1 MSEEYI
7 GASNNRF
14 VSGNQFITVSDQL
27 RQRIDSHDQ
36 RFNSIDQKISSIDS
50 YDQKFN
56 SIDQKINSIDN
67 SIDFTMNMVGNLDSK
82 SEKMLQAIDNMARTF
97 NDDRARICLMEDMVD
112 TDHYLYFDSLITRA
126 RVPQNIN
133 SFIIFVAPNGEVFWA
148 NYKLEVIEEFGL
160 AAYFTEDQ
168 FIKLMQC
175 EYKLEESGEYDCR
188 WQMLFVIR
196 ANHSWLARS
205 AYRLYNLIPV
215 EGSSVG
221 KSSYCYNEHPEECDY
236 PLFPFD
242 KPGYTD
248 KEIEKICK
256 KLCQNESYLKYSGA
270 TIDDEKFLVF
280 FTTLKDGGYVEAI
293 IENEFYKLGSK
304 TCYYFN

>member
-1 MSEEYI
+1 MSEEYT
-7 GASNNRF
+7 GSNNRF
-14 VSGNQFITVSDQL
+14 VSGNRFVTISDQL
-27 RQRIDSHDQ
+27 KNRIDEH
-36 RFNSIDQKISSIDS
+36 
-50 YDQKFN
+50 DQKFDA
-56 SIDQKINSIDN
+56 IAHKFDGMDN
-67 SIDFTMNMVGNLDSK
+67 AIKFTMDNVGDVKAK
-82 SEKMLQAIDNMARTF
+82 SEKMIQAFNDMSRTF
-97 NDDRARICLMEDMVD
+97 DADHIRIQSLDTMVD

-126 RVPQNIN
+126 RLPQEIN
-133 SFIIFVAPNGEVFWA
+133 MFTIFVAPNGEVFWA
-148 NYKLEVIEEFGL
+148 NNKPKVIEEFGL
-160 AAYFTEDQ
+160 ATYFTEDQ

-175 EYKLEESGEYDCR
+175 EYKLEQFGEYDCR
-188 WQMLFVIR
+188 WQMLFVNR
-196 ANHSWLARS
+196 TNRSWWTRS
-205 AYRLYNLIPV
+205 AYRLYNLLPV

-248 KEIEKICK
+248 KEIEKICE
-256 KLCQNESYLKYSGA
+256 KLFQNESYQNFSNTSG
-270 TIDDEKFLVF
+270 FLVY

>member
-1 MSEEYI
+1 MSAEYT
-7 GASNNRF
+7 GSNISF
-14 VSGNQFITVSDQL
+14 VSKNQFVTIHDKL
-27 RQRIDSHDQ
+27 R
-36 RFNSIDQKISSIDS
+36 SSIEER
-50 YDQKFN
+50 DQHIDA
-56 SIDQKINSIDN
+56 IDQKINSIDN
-67 SIDFTMNMVGNLDSK
+67 AMNFAMNTVGDLKSK
-82 SEKMLQAIDNMARTF
+82 SEKMCQSIDNMARTF
-97 NDDRARICLMEDMVD
+97 DSDHIRISSLDTMVY

-126 RVPQNIN
+126 RLPQDIN
-133 SFIIFVAPNGEVFWA
+133 NFTIFVAPNGEVFWA
-148 NYKLEVIEEFGL
+148 NSNPKVSEEFGL
-160 AAYFTEDQ
+160 ATYFTEDQ

-175 EYKLEESGEYDCR
+175 EYKLEQSGEYDCR
-188 WQMLFVIR
+188 WQMLFVNR
-196 ANHSWLARS
+196 ADRSWWTRS
-205 AYRLYNLIPV
+205 AYRLYNLLPV

-293 IENEFYKLGSK
+293 IENEFCKLGSK

>member
-1 MSEEYI
+1 MSEEYT
-7 GASNNRF
+7 GSNIRF
-14 VSGNQFITVSDQL
+14 VSGNQFVTVSGQL
-27 RQRIDSHDQ
+27 RSRIEEHDKH
-36 RFNSIDQKISSIDS
+36 IDA
-50 YDQKFN
+50 
-56 SIDQKINSIDN
+56 IDQKINSIDN
-67 SIDFTMNMVGNLDSK
+67 AMNFAMNTVGDLKSK
-82 SEKMLQAIDNMARTF
+82 SEKMCQSIDDMARTF
-97 NDDRARICLMEDMVD
+97 D

-126 RVPQNIN
+126 RLPQDIN
-133 SFIIFVAPNGEVFWA
+133 NFTIFVAPNGEVFWA
-148 NYKLEVIEEFGL
+148 NSKPEISEEFGL
-160 AAYFTEDQ
+160 ATYFTEDQ

-175 EYKLEESGEYDCR
+175 EYKLEQSGEYDCR
-188 WQMLFVIR
+188 WQMLFVNR
-196 ANHSWLARS
+196 ADRSWWTRS
-205 AYRLYNLIPV
+205 AYRLYNLLPV

-293 IENEFYKLGSK
+293 IENEFCKLGSK

>member
-7 GASNNRF
+7 GGNINRF
-14 VSGNQFITVSDQL
+14 VSANQFTSICDQL
-27 RQRIDSHDQ
+27 
-36 RFNSIDQKISSIDS
+36 KSSIEEHDKHI
-50 YDQKFN
+50 DA
-56 SIDQKINSIDN
+56 IDQKINSIDN
-67 SIDFTMNMVGNLDSK
+67 SMNFAMNTVYDLKSK
-82 SEKMLQAIDNMARTF
+82 SEKMCQSIDDMARTF
-97 NDDRARICLMEDMVD
+97 NDYCGRFRLLENVVD

-126 RVPQNIN
+126 RLPQDIN
-133 SFIIFVAPNGEVFWA
+133 SFTIFVAPNGEVFWA
-148 NYKLEVIEEFGL
+148 NNKPEVIEEFGL

-175 EYKLEESGEYDCR
+175 EYKLAQSGEYDCR
-188 WQMLFVIR
+188 WQMLFVNR
-196 ANHSWLARS
+196 ADRSWWTRS
-205 AYRLYNLIPV
+205 AYRLYNLLPV

-221 KSSYCYNEHPEECDY
+221 KSIYCYNEHPEECDY

-293 IENEFYKLGSK
+293 IENEFCKLGSK
-304 TCYYFN
+304 TYYYFN

>member
-1 MSEEYI
+1 MSEEYTGSKI
-7 GASNNRF
+7 SF
-14 VSGNQFITVSDQL
+14 VSKNQFVTIHDKL
-27 RQRIDSHDQ
+27 RSRIEEHDQ
-36 RFNSIDQKISSIDS
+36 HIDAIDH
-50 YDQKFN
+50 
-56 SIDQKINSIDN
+56 KINSIDN
-67 SIDFTMNMVGNLDSK
+67 AMDFAMNTVGDLKSK
-82 SEKMLQAIDNMARTF
+82 SEKMCQSIDDMARTF
-97 NDDRARICLMEDMVD
+97 NDYCGRFRLLENVVD
-112 TDHYLYFDSLITRA
+112 TDHYLYFDSLITKA
-126 RVPQNIN
+126 RLPQDIN
-133 SFIIFVAPNGEVFWA
+133 NFTIFVAPNGEVFWA
-148 NYKLEVIEEFGL
+148 NSKPEVSEEFGL
-160 AAYFTEDQ
+160 ATYFTEDQ

-175 EYKLEESGEYDCR
+175 EYKLEQSGEYDCR
-188 WQMLFVIR
+188 WQMLFVNR
-196 ANHSWLARS
+196 ADRSWWTRS
-205 AYRLYNLIPV
+205 AYRLYNLLPV

-293 IENEFYKLGSK
+293 IENEFCKLGSK

>member
-1 MSEEYI
+1 MSEEYT
-7 GASNNRF
+7 GSNIRF
-14 VSGNQFITVSDQL
+14 VSGNQFVTVSGQL
-27 RQRIDSHDQ
+27 RSRIEEHDKH
-36 RFNSIDQKISSIDS
+36 IDA
-50 YDQKFN
+50 
-56 SIDQKINSIDN
+56 IDQKINSIDN
-67 SIDFTMNMVGNLDSK
+67 AMNFAMNTVGDLKSK
-82 SEKMLQAIDNMARTF
+82 SEKMCQSIDDMTRTF
-97 NDDRARICLMEDMVD
+97 DADHIRIRSLDTMVD

-126 RVPQNIN
+126 RLPQDIN
-133 SFIIFVAPNGEVFWA
+133 NFTIFVAPNGEVFWA
-148 NYKLEVIEEFGL
+148 NSKPEVSEEFGL
-160 AAYFTEDQ
+160 ATYFTEDQ

-175 EYKLEESGEYDCR
+175 EYKLEQSGEYDCR
-188 WQMLFVIR
+188 WQMLFVNR
-196 ANHSWLARS
+196 ADRSWWTRS
-205 AYRLYNLIPV
+205 AYRLYNLLPV

-248 KEIEKICK
+248 KEIEKTCK

-293 IENEFYKLGSK
+293 IENEFCKLGSK

>member
-1 MSEEYI
+1 
-7 GASNNRF
+7 
-14 VSGNQFITVSDQL
+14 
-27 RQRIDSHDQ
+27 
-36 RFNSIDQKISSIDS
+36 
-50 YDQKFN
+50 
-56 SIDQKINSIDN
+56 
-67 SIDFTMNMVGNLDSK
+67 
-82 SEKMLQAIDNMARTF
+82 
-97 NDDRARICLMEDMVD
+97 
-112 TDHYLYFDSLITRA
+112 
-126 RVPQNIN
+126 
-133 SFIIFVAPNGEVFWA
+133 
-148 NYKLEVIEEFGL
+148 
-160 AAYFTEDQ
+160 
-168 FIKLMQC
+168 MQY
-175 EYKLEESGEYDCR
+175 EYKFEQSGEYDCR

-293 IENEFYKLGSK
+293 IENEFCKLGSK

>member
-1 MSEEYI
+1 MC
-7 GASNNRF
+7 
-14 VSGNQFITVSDQL
+14 Q
-27 RQRIDSHDQ
+27 
-36 RFNSIDQKISSIDS
+36 SIDDI
-50 YDQKFN
+50 
-56 SIDQKINSIDN
+56 
-67 SIDFTMNMVGNLDSK
+67 
-82 SEKMLQAIDNMARTF
+82 ARTF
-97 NDDRARICLMEDMVD
+97 NDYCGRFRLLENVVD

-126 RVPQNIN
+126 RLPQDIN
-133 SFIIFVAPNGEVFWA
+133 SFTIFVAPNGEVFWA

-160 AAYFTEDQ
+160 ASYFTEDQ

-175 EYKLEESGEYDCR
+175 EYKLEQSGEYDCR
-188 WQMLFVIR
+188 WQMLFVNR
-196 ANHSWLARS
+196 ADRSWWTRS
-205 AYRLYNLIPV
+205 AYRLYNLLPV

-293 IENEFYKLGSK
+293 IENEFCKLGYK

>member
-7 GASNNRF
+7 GANNNRF

-36 RFNSIDQKISSIDS
+36 RFNSIDQKISSID
-50 YDQKFN
+50 N
-56 SIDQKINSIDN
+56 A
-67 SIDFTMNMVGNLDSK
+67 IDFTMNTVGNLDSK

-97 NDDRARICLMEDMVD
+97 NNDHGRICLMEDMVD

-133 SFIIFVAPNGEVFWA
+133 SFTIFVAPNGEVFWA
-148 NYKLEVIEEFGL
+148 NNKPEVIEEFGL
-160 AAYFTEDQ
+160 ATYFAEDQ

-175 EYKLEESGEYDCR
+175 EYKLEQSGEYDCR
-188 WQMLFVIR
+188 WQMIFASR
-196 ANHSWLARS
+196 DNRKWWTKS
-205 AYRLYNLIPV
+205 AYTMYNILPV

-221 KSSYCYNEHPEECDY
+221 KSSYCYNEHPEQCDY

-248 KEIEKICK
+248 KEIEKICM
-256 KLCQNESYLKYSGA
+256 KLFQSESYQNFSNKSG
-270 TIDDEKFLVF
+270 FLVY

>member
-1 MSEEYI
+1 MSEEYTGSKI
-7 GASNNRF
+7 SF
-14 VSGNQFITVSDQL
+14 VSENAFVTVYDKL
-27 RQRIDSHDQ
+27 RSSIKEHDQ
-36 RFNSIDQKISSIDS
+36 HIDAIDH
-50 YDQKFN
+50 
-56 SIDQKINSIDN
+56 KINSIDN
-67 SIDFTMNMVGNLDSK
+67 AMNFAMNTVGDLKSK
-82 SEKMLQAIDNMARTF
+82 SEKMCQSIDDMARTF
-97 NDDRARICLMEDMVD
+97 DADHIRIRSLDTMVD

-126 RVPQNIN
+126 RLPQDIN
-133 SFIIFVAPNGEVFWA
+133 NFTIFVAPNGEVFWA
-148 NYKLEVIEEFGL
+148 NSKPEVSEEFGL
-160 AAYFTEDQ
+160 ATYFTEDQ

-175 EYKLEESGEYDCR
+175 EYKLEQSGEYDCR
-188 WQMLFVIR
+188 WQMLFVNR
-196 ANHSWLARS
+196 ADRSWWTRS
-205 AYRLYNLIPV
+205 AYRLYNLLPV

-293 IENEFYKLGSK
+293 IENEFCKLGSK

>member
-1 MSEEYI
+1 MSTEYT
-7 GASNNRF
+7 GSNISF
-14 VSGNQFITVSDQL
+14 VSKNQFVTIHDKL
-27 RQRIDSHDQ
+27 RSRIEEHDQ
-36 RFNSIDQKISSIDS
+36 HIDA
-50 YDQKFN
+50 
-56 SIDQKINSIDN
+56 IDQKINSIDN
-67 SIDFTMNMVGNLDSK
+67 AMNFAMNTVGDLKSK
-82 SEKMLQAIDNMARTF
+82 SEKMYQSIDDMVRTF
-97 NDDRARICLMEDMVD
+97 DADHIRISSLDTMVY

-126 RVPQNIN
+126 RLPQDIN
-133 SFIIFVAPNGEVFWA
+133 NFTIFVAPSGEVFWA
-148 NYKLEVIEEFGL
+148 NSKPEVFEEFGL
-160 AAYFTEDQ
+160 ATYFTEDQ

-175 EYKLEESGEYDCR
+175 EYKLEQSGEYDCR
-188 WQMLFVIR
+188 WQMLFVNR
-196 ANHSWLARS
+196 ADRSWWTRS
-205 AYRLYNLIPV
+205 AYRLYNLLPV

-293 IENEFYKLGSK
+293 IENEFCKLGSK
-304 TCYYFN
+304 ACYYFN

>member
-1 MSEEYI
+1 MSATFVDANI
-7 GASNNRF
+7 NRF
-14 VSGNQFITVSDQL
+14 VSANQFTSISDQL
-27 RQRIDSHDQ
+27 
-36 RFNSIDQKISSIDS
+36 KSSIEEHDKHI
-50 YDQKFN
+50 DA
-56 SIDQKINSIDN
+56 IDQKINSIDN
-67 SIDFTMNMVGNLDSK
+67 SMNFAMNTVYDLKSK
-82 SEKMLQAIDNMARTF
+82 SEKMCQSIDDMARTF
-97 NDDRARICLMEDMVD
+97 NDYCGRFRLLENVVD

-126 RVPQNIN
+126 RLPQDIN
-133 SFIIFVAPNGEVFWA
+133 SFTIFVAPNGEVFWA
-148 NYKLEVIEEFGL
+148 NNKPEVIEEFGL

-175 EYKLEESGEYDCR
+175 EYKLEQSGEYDCR

-236 PLFPFD
+236 PLFPFN

-256 KLCQNESYLKYSGA
+256 NLCQNESYLKYSGA

-293 IENEFYKLGSK
+293 IDNELYKLGFK
-304 TCYYFN
+304 TYYYFK

>member
-1 MSEEYI
+1 MSATFVDANI
-7 GASNNRF
+7 NRF
-14 VSGNQFITVSDQL
+14 VSANQFTSISDQL
-27 RQRIDSHDQ
+27 
-36 RFNSIDQKISSIDS
+36 KSSIEEHDKHI
-50 YDQKFN
+50 DA
-56 SIDQKINSIDN
+56 IDQKINSIDN
-67 SIDFTMNMVGNLDSK
+67 SMNFAMNTVYDLKSK
-82 SEKMLQAIDNMARTF
+82 SEKMCQSIDDMARTF
-97 NDDRARICLMEDMVD
+97 NDYCGRFRLLENVVD

-126 RVPQNIN
+126 RLPQDIN
-133 SFIIFVAPNGEVFWA
+133 SFTIFVAPNGEVFWA
-148 NYKLEVIEEFGL
+148 NNNPEVIEEFGL

-175 EYKLEESGEYDCR
+175 EYKLEQSGEYDCR
-188 WQMLFVIR
+188 WQMLFVNR
-196 ANHSWLARS
+196 ADRSWWTRS
-205 AYRLYNLIPV
+205 AYRLYNLLPV

-270 TIDDEKFLVF
+270 TTDDEKFLVF

-293 IENEFYKLGSK
+293 IENDFCKLGSK

>member
-1 MSEEYI
+1 MSEEYTGSKI
-7 GASNNRF
+7 SF
-14 VSGNQFITVSDQL
+14 VSKNQFVTIHDKL
-27 RQRIDSHDQ
+27 RSRIEEHDQ
-36 RFNSIDQKISSIDS
+36 HIDAIDH
-50 YDQKFN
+50 
-56 SIDQKINSIDN
+56 KINSIDN
-67 SIDFTMNMVGNLDSK
+67 AMDFAMNTVGDLKFK
-82 SEKMLQAIDNMARTF
+82 SEKMYQSIDDMARTF
-97 NDDRARICLMEDMVD
+97 NDYCGRFRLLENVVD

-126 RVPQNIN
+126 RLPQDIN
-133 SFIIFVAPNGEVFWA
+133 SFTIFVAPNGEVFWA
-148 NYKLEVIEEFGL
+148 NNKPEVIEEFGL
-160 AAYFTEDQ
+160 SAYFTEDQ

-175 EYKLEESGEYDCR
+175 EYKLEQSGEYDCR
-188 WQMLFVIR
+188 WQMLFVNR
-196 ANHSWLARS
+196 ADRSWWTRS
-205 AYRLYNLIPV
+205 AYRLYNMLPV

-293 IENEFYKLGSK
+293 IENEFCKLGSK

>member
-1 MSEEYI
+1 M
-7 GASNNRF
+7 NR
-14 VSGNQFITVSDQL
+14 
-27 RQRIDSHDQ
+27 
-36 RFNSIDQKISSIDS
+36 
-50 YDQKFN
+50 
-56 SIDQKINSIDN
+56 
-67 SIDFTMNMVGNLDSK
+67 VGNLDSK
-82 SEKMLQAIDNMARTF
+82 SEKMLQAIDNMARAF
-97 NDDRARICLMEDMVD
+97 NNDHGRICLMEDMVD

-133 SFIIFVAPNGEVFWA
+133 SFTIFVAPNGEVFWA
-148 NYKLEVIEEFGL
+148 NNKPEVIEEFGL

-175 EYKLEESGEYDCR
+175 EYKLEQSGEYDCR

-256 KLCQNESYLKYSGA
+256 KLCQNESYLKYSGS

-280 FTTLKDGGYVEAI
+280 FTTLKDGGYAEAI
-293 IENEFYKLGSK
+293 IENEYYKLGFK
-304 TCYYFN
+304 TYYYFN

>member
-1 MSEEYI
+1 MSAEYT
-7 GASNNRF
+7 GSNNRF
-14 VSGNQFITVSDQL
+14 VSANQFVTVHDKL
-27 RQRIDSHDQ
+27 RSRIEEHDQ
-36 RFNSIDQKISSIDS
+36 HIDAIDH
-50 YDQKFN
+50 
-56 SIDQKINSIDN
+56 KINSIDN
-67 SIDFTMNMVGNLDSK
+67 SMNFAMNTVGDLKSK
-82 SEKMLQAIDNMARTF
+82 SEKMCQSIDDMARTF
-97 NDDRARICLMEDMVD
+97 NDYCGRFRLLENVVD

-126 RVPQNIN
+126 RLPQDIN
-133 SFIIFVAPNGEVFWA
+133 NFTIFVAPNGEVFWA
-148 NYKLEVIEEFGL
+148 NSKPEVSEEFGL
-160 AAYFTEDQ
+160 ATYFTEDQ

-175 EYKLEESGEYDCR
+175 EYKLEQSGEYDCR
-188 WQMLFVIR
+188 WQMLFVNR
-196 ANHSWLARS
+196 ADRSWWTRS
-205 AYRLYNLIPV
+205 AYRLYNLLPV

-293 IENEFYKLGSK
+293 IENEFCKLGSK

>member
-1 MSEEYI
+1 MSVDFND
-7 GASNNRF
+7 ASYGTF
-14 VSGNQFITVSDQL
+14 KSSNQFVTVSDQL
-27 RQRIDSHDQ
+27 RQRIDAHDQ
-36 RFNSIDQKISSIDS
+36 QI
-50 YDQKFN
+50 N

-67 SIDFTMNMVGNLDSK
+67 AIDFTMNKVGSLDSK
-82 SEKMLQAIDNMARTF
+82 SEKMLQAIDNMT
-97 NDDRARICLMEDMVD
+97 RAVNNNYGRICLLEDTVD
-112 TDHYLYFDSLITRA
+112 ADHYLYFDSLITRA
-126 RVPQNIN
+126 RLPQNIN
-133 SFIIFVAPNGEVFWA
+133 SFTIFVAPNGEVFWA
-148 NYKLEVIEEFGL
+148 NNKPEVIEEFGL

-175 EYKLEESGEYDCR
+175 EYKLEQSGEYDCR
-188 WQMLFVIR
+188 WQMLFAIR
-196 ANHSWLARS
+196 ANHSWLVRS

-293 IENEFYKLGSK
+293 IENEFCKLGSK

>member
-1 MSEEYI
+1 MSATFVDANI
-7 GASNNRF
+7 NRF
-14 VSGNQFITVSDQL
+14 VSANQFTSISDQL
-27 RQRIDSHDQ
+27 
-36 RFNSIDQKISSIDS
+36 KSSIEEHDKHI
-50 YDQKFN
+50 DA
-56 SIDQKINSIDN
+56 IDQKINSIDN
-67 SIDFTMNMVGNLDSK
+67 SMNFAMNTVYDLKSK
-82 SEKMLQAIDNMARTF
+82 SENMLQAIDNMARAF
-97 NDDRARICLMEDMVD
+97 NDYCGKFCLLENVVD

-148 NYKLEVIEEFGL
+148 NNKPEVIEEFGL

-175 EYKLEESGEYDCR
+175 EYKLEQSGEYDCR
-188 WQMLFVIR
+188 WQMLFVNR
-196 ANHSWLARS
+196 ADRSWWTRS
-205 AYRLYNLIPV
+205 AYRLYNLLPV

-270 TIDDEKFLVF
+270 TIDNEKFLVF

-293 IENEFYKLGSK
+293 IENDFCKLGSK

>member
-1 MSEEYI
+1 MS
-7 GASNNRF
+7 ATFVDANTNRF
-14 VSGNQFITVSDQL
+14 VSANQFTSISDQL
-27 RQRIDSHDQ
+27 
-36 RFNSIDQKISSIDS
+36 KSSIEEHDKHI
-50 YDQKFN
+50 DA
-56 SIDQKINSIDN
+56 IDQKINSIDN
-67 SIDFTMNMVGNLDSK
+67 AMDFTMNTVGDLKSK
-82 SEKMLQAIDNMARTF
+82 SEKMIQAFNDMSRTF
-97 NDDRARICLMEDMVD
+97 DADHIRIQSLDTMVD

-126 RVPQNIN
+126 RLPQEIN
-133 SFIIFVAPNGEVFWA
+133 MFTIFVAPNGEVFWA
-148 NYKLEVIEEFGL
+148 NNKSKVIEEFGL
-160 AAYFTEDQ
+160 ATYFTEDQ

-175 EYKLEESGEYDCR
+175 EYKLEQFGEYDCR
-188 WQMLFVIR
+188 WQMLFVNR
-196 ANHSWLARS
+196 TDRSWWTRS
-205 AYRLYNLIPV
+205 AYRLYNLLPV

-248 KEIEKICK
+248 KEIEKICE
-256 KLCQNESYLKYSGA
+256 KLFRNESYQNFSNESG
-270 TIDDEKFLVF
+270 FLVY

>member
-1 MSEEYI
+1 MSEEYT
-7 GASNNRF
+7 GSNIRF
-14 VSGNQFITVSDQL
+14 VSGNQFVTVSGQL
-27 RQRIDSHDQ
+27 RSRIEEHDKH
-36 RFNSIDQKISSIDS
+36 IDA
-50 YDQKFN
+50 
-56 SIDQKINSIDN
+56 IDQKINSIDN
-67 SIDFTMNMVGNLDSK
+67 AMNFAMNTVGDLKSK
-82 SEKMLQAIDNMARTF
+82 SEKMCQSIDDMTRTF
-97 NDDRARICLMEDMVD
+97 DADHIRIRSLDTMVD

-126 RVPQNIN
+126 RLPQDIN
-133 SFIIFVAPNGEVFWA
+133 NFTIFVAPNGEVFWA
-148 NYKLEVIEEFGL
+148 NSKPEVSEEFGL
-160 AAYFTEDQ
+160 ATYFTEDQ

-175 EYKLEESGEYDCR
+175 EYKLEQSGEYDCR
-188 WQMLFVIR
+188 WQMLFVNR
-196 ANHSWLARS
+196 ADRSWWTRS
-205 AYRLYNLIPV
+205 AYRLYNLLPV

-293 IENEFYKLGSK
+293 IENEFCKLGSK

>member
-1 MSEEYI
+1 MSEEYTGSKI
-7 GASNNRF
+7 SF
-14 VSGNQFITVSDQL
+14 VSKNQFVTIHDKL
-27 RQRIDSHDQ
+27 RSRIEEHDQ
-36 RFNSIDQKISSIDS
+36 HIDAIDH
-50 YDQKFN
+50 
-56 SIDQKINSIDN
+56 KINSIDN
-67 SIDFTMNMVGNLDSK
+67 AMNFAMNTVGDLKSK
-82 SEKMLQAIDNMARTF
+82 SEKMSQSIDDMTRTF
-97 NDDRARICLMEDMVD
+97 DADHIRIRSLDTMVD

-126 RVPQNIN
+126 RLPQDIN
-133 SFIIFVAPNGEVFWA
+133 NFTIFVAPNGEVFWA
-148 NYKLEVIEEFGL
+148 NSKPEVSEEFGL
-160 AAYFTEDQ
+160 ATYFTEDQ

-175 EYKLEESGEYDCR
+175 EYKLEQSGEYDCR
-188 WQMLFVIR
+188 WQMLFVNR
-196 ANHSWLARS
+196 ADRSWWTRS
-205 AYRLYNLIPV
+205 AYRLYNLLPV

-293 IENEFYKLGSK
+293 IENEFCKLGSK

>member
-1 MSEEYI
+1 MSEEYT
-7 GASNNRF
+7 GSNNRF
-14 VSGNQFITVSDQL
+14 VSGNQFVTISDQL
-27 RQRIDSHDQ
+27 KNRIDEH
-36 RFNSIDQKISSIDS
+36 N
-50 YDQKFN
+50 QKFDAIAHKFD
-56 SIDQKINSIDN
+56 SMDN
-67 SIDFTMNMVGNLDSK
+67 AIKFTMDNVGDVKAK
-82 SEKMLQAIDNMARTF
+82 SEKMIQAFNDMSRTF
-97 NDDRARICLMEDMVD
+97 DVDHIRIQSLDTMVD

-126 RVPQNIN
+126 RLPQEI
-133 SFIIFVAPNGEVFWA
+133 SMFTIFVAPNGEVFWA
-148 NYKLEVIEEFGL
+148 NNKPKVIEEFGL
-160 AAYFTEDQ
+160 ATYFTEDQ

-175 EYKLEESGEYDCR
+175 EYKLEQFGEYDCR
-188 WQMLFVIR
+188 WQMLFVNR
-196 ANHSWLARS
+196 TNRSWWTRS
-205 AYRLYNLIPV
+205 AYRLYNLLPV

-248 KEIEKICK
+248 KEIEKICE
-256 KLCQNESYLKYSGA
+256 KLFQNESYQNFSNTSG
-270 TIDDEKFLVF
+270 FLVY

>member
-1 MSEEYI
+1 MSEEYT
-7 GASNNRF
+7 GSNIRF
-14 VSGNQFITVSDQL
+14 VSGNQFVTISDQL
-27 RQRIDSHDQ
+27 KNRIDEH
-36 RFNSIDQKISSIDS
+36 
-50 YDQKFN
+50 DQKFDAIAHKFD
-56 SIDQKINSIDN
+56 SMDN
-67 SIDFTMNMVGNLDSK
+67 AIKFNMDNIGNLKSK
-82 SEKMLQAIDNMARTF
+82 SEKMIQAFNDMSRTF
-97 NDDRARICLMEDMVD
+97 DADHIRIQSLDTMVD

-126 RVPQNIN
+126 RLPQEI
-133 SFIIFVAPNGEVFWA
+133 SMFTIFVAPNGEVFWA
-148 NYKLEVIEEFGL
+148 NNKPKVIEEFGL
-160 AAYFTEDQ
+160 ATYFTEDQ

-175 EYKLEESGEYDCR
+175 EYKLEQFGEYDCR
-188 WQMLFVIR
+188 WQMLFVNR
-196 ANHSWLARS
+196 TNRSWWTRS
-205 AYRLYNLIPV
+205 AYRLYNLLPV

-248 KEIEKICK
+248 KEIEKICE
-256 KLCQNESYLKYSGA
+256 KLFQNESYQNFSNTSG
-270 TIDDEKFLVF
+270 FLVY

>member
-1 MSEEYI
+1 MSATYYDANI
-7 GASNNRF
+7 NRF
-14 VSGNQFITVSDQL
+14 VSANQFTTISDQL
-27 RQRIDSHDQ
+27 KSSIEKHDQHIDAIDHKIDSMD
-36 RFNSIDQKISSIDS
+36 NAI
-50 YDQKFN
+50 KFN
-56 SIDQKINSIDN
+56 MDN
-67 SIDFTMNMVGNLDSK
+67 IGNLKSK
-82 SEKMLQAIDNMARTF
+82 SEKMIQAF
-97 NDDRARICLMEDMVD
+97 NDMSRIFDTDHIRIQSLDTMVD

-126 RVPQNIN
+126 RLPQEIN
-133 SFIIFVAPNGEVFWA
+133 MFTIFVAPNGEVFWA
-148 NYKLEVIEEFGL
+148 NNKPKVIEEFGL
-160 AAYFTEDQ
+160 ATYFTEDQ

-175 EYKLEESGEYDCR
+175 EYKLEQFGEYDCR
-188 WQMLFVIR
+188 WQMLFVNR
-196 ANHSWLARS
+196 TNRSWWTRS
-205 AYRLYNLIPV
+205 AYRLYNLLPV

-248 KEIEKICK
+248 KEIEKICE
-256 KLCQNESYLKYSGA
+256 KLFQNESYQNFSNESG
-270 TIDDEKFLVF
+270 FLVY

>member
-7 GASNNRF
+7 DANNNRF
-14 VSGNQFITVSDQL
+14 VSGDRFITVSDQL

-56 SIDQKINSIDN
+56 YIDQKINSIN
-67 SIDFTMNMVGNLDSK
+67 NAIDFTMNMVGNLDSK
-82 SEKMLQAIDNMARTF
+82 SEKMSQSIDNIACAVN
-97 NDDRARICLMEDMVD
+97 NDHGRICLLEDMVD
-112 TDHYLYFDSLITRA
+112 ADHYLYFDSLITRA

-133 SFIIFVAPNGEVFWA
+133 SFTIFVAPNGEVFWA
-148 NYKLEVIEEFGL
+148 NNKPEVIEEFGL

-175 EYKLEESGEYDCR
+175 EYKLEQSGEYDCR

-293 IENEFYKLGSK
+293 IDNELYKLGFK
-304 TCYYFN
+304 TYYYFN

>member
-1 MSEEYI
+1 MSVCFRDSTNPSY
-7 GASNNRF
+7 
-14 VSGNQFITVSDQL
+14 VSGNQFTTMSDQL
-27 RQRIDSHDQ
+27 KGRI
-36 RFNSIDQKISSIDS
+36 NAIDQQID
-50 YDQKFN
+50 DMN
-56 SIDQKINSIDN
+56 HN
-67 SIDFTMNMVGNLDSK
+67 IDFVMNNVGDLKSK
-82 SEKMLQAIDNMARTF
+82 SEKMIQAFDDMSRTF
-97 NDDRARICLMEDMVD
+97 YSDHIRIQSLDTMVD

-126 RVPQNIN
+126 RLPQDVNY
-133 SFIIFVAPNGEVFWA
+133 FTIFVAPNGEVFWA
-148 NYKLEVIEEFGL
+148 NNKPKVSEEFGL
-160 AAYFTEDQ
+160 ATYFTEDQ

-175 EYKLEESGEYDCR
+175 EYKLEQFGEYDCR
-188 WQMLFVIR
+188 WQMLF
-196 ANHSWLARS
+196 ANRTDRSWWTRS
-205 AYRLYNLIPV
+205 AYRLYNLLPV

-248 KEIEKICK
+248 KEIEKICE
-256 KLCQNESYLKYSGA
+256 KLFQNKSYQNFSNESG
-270 TIDDEKFLVF
+270 FLVY

>member
-1 MSEEYI
+1 MSATFVDANI
-7 GASNNRF
+7 NRF
-14 VSGNQFITVSDQL
+14 VSANQFTSISDQL
-27 RQRIDSHDQ
+27 
-36 RFNSIDQKISSIDS
+36 KSSIEEHDKHI
-50 YDQKFN
+50 DA
-56 SIDQKINSIDN
+56 IDQKINSIDN
-67 SIDFTMNMVGNLDSK
+67 SMNFAMNTVYDLKSK
-82 SEKMLQAIDNMARTF
+82 SEKMCQSIDDMACTF
-97 NDDRARICLMEDMVD
+97 NDYCGRFRLLENVVD

-126 RVPQNIN
+126 RLPQDIN
-133 SFIIFVAPNGEVFWA
+133 NFTIFVAPSGEVFWA
-148 NYKLEVIEEFGL
+148 NSKPEVSEEFGL
-160 AAYFTEDQ
+160 ATYFTEDQ

-175 EYKLEESGEYDCR
+175 EYKLEQSGEYDCR
-188 WQMLFVIR
+188 WQMLFVNR
-196 ANHSWLARS
+196 ADRSWWTRS
-205 AYRLYNLIPV
+205 AYRLYNLLPV

-236 PLFPFD
+236 PRFPFD

-293 IENEFYKLGSK
+293 IENEFCKLGSK

>member
-1 MSEEYI
+1 MSATFVDANI
-7 GASNNRF
+7 NRF
-14 VSGNQFITVSDQL
+14 VSANQFTSISDQL
-27 RQRIDSHDQ
+27 
-36 RFNSIDQKISSIDS
+36 KSSIEEHDKHI
-50 YDQKFN
+50 DA
-56 SIDQKINSIDN
+56 IDQKINSIDN
-67 SIDFTMNMVGNLDSK
+67 AMNFAMNTVGDLKSK
-82 SEKMLQAIDNMARTF
+82 SEKMCQSIDDMARTF
-97 NDDRARICLMEDMVD
+97 NDYCGRFRLLENVVD

-126 RVPQNIN
+126 RLPQDIN
-133 SFIIFVAPNGEVFWA
+133 NFTIFVAPNGEVFWA
-148 NYKLEVIEEFGL
+148 NSKPEVYEEFGL
-160 AAYFTEDQ
+160 STYFTEDQ

-175 EYKLEESGEYDCR
+175 EYKLEQSGEYDCR
-188 WQMLFVIR
+188 WQMLFVNR
-196 ANHSWLARS
+196 ADRSWWTRS
-205 AYRLYNLIPV
+205 AYRLYNLLPV

-248 KEIEKICK
+248 EEIEKICK

-293 IENEFYKLGSK
+293 IENDFCKLGSK

>member
-1 MSEEYI
+1 MSATFVDANI
-7 GASNNRF
+7 NRF
-14 VSGNQFITVSDQL
+14 VSANQFTSISDQL
-27 RQRIDSHDQ
+27 
-36 RFNSIDQKISSIDS
+36 KSSIEEHDKHI
-50 YDQKFN
+50 DA
-56 SIDQKINSIDN
+56 IDQKINSIDN
-67 SIDFTMNMVGNLDSK
+67 SINFTMNTVGNLNSK
-82 SEKMLQAIDNMARTF
+82 SEKMIQAIDNMARTF
-97 NDDRARICLMEDMVD
+97 NDYCGRFCLMEDMVD

-133 SFIIFVAPNGEVFWA
+133 SFTIFVAPNGEVFWA
-148 NYKLEVIEEFGL
+148 NNKPEVIEEFGL

-175 EYKLEESGEYDCR
+175 EYKLEQSGEYDCR
-188 WQMLFVIR
+188 WQMLFVNR
-196 ANHSWLARS
+196 DDRSWWTRS
-205 AYRLYNLIPV
+205 AYRLYNLLPV

-293 IENEFYKLGSK
+293 IENDFCKLGSK